1 MFDFRAS
8 SLRLFVSAIF
18 SVSGLF
24 QTQRESLLVVFVV
37 RIRLLRFVIGG
48 FAEERSLEAFC
59 AIGVDRHQGRVSLDT
74 RKGLIVK
81 DRDRCRSTPEVVCR
95 STPNHV
101 VSIDTELG
109 CRSTQSEEIVW
120 FVKACV

>member
-1 MFDFRAS
+1 MNSLDVNCLIVLWGALVAS
-8 SLRLFVSAIF
+8 V
-18 SVSGLF
+18 
-24 QTQRESLLVVFVV
+24 
-37 RIRLLRFVIGG
+37 RFVIGG
-48 FAEERSLEAFC
+48 FAEERSLEVFC

-120 FVKACV
+120 FVSFDCALV